1 MISHFI
7 FSICYTVVSI
17 FRFNMT
23 RFGSFDLSPN
33 GQIFTSLSNSYQI
46 LSTFTIFSCLSD
58 IFLACM
64 TWFILQDE
72 PQFFKDVKFNRTYE
86 ILDIIKE
93 RKTYSVAISSDTQ
106 LDDQNEDDANDY
118 RITQYLSD
126 RMIAMFLD
134 TDVDEGP
141 DRDWTFNEDI
151 SFLENDAVVD

>member
-64 TWFILQDE
+64 TWFILKDE

-93 RKTYSVAISSDTQ
+93 RKTYSVAISSDT
-106 LDDQNEDDANDY
+106 
-118 RITQYLSD
+118 
-126 RMIAMFLD
+126 
-134 TDVDEGP
+134 
-141 DRDWTFNEDI
+141 
-151 SFLENDAVVD
+151 